1 MLDEKRGCVM
11 ISVTEDMMRLEQWLY
26 VIPLRLRSLFHR
38 DQVERELDEEL
49 RFHIERETADNIAR
63 GLKPS
68 EARREA
74 NRSLTDIESRKE
86 ECRDMRH
93 LNIVDNFIQDLR
105 YALRSLRKNPGFAAL
120 AVLVGALG
128 IGANT
133 AVFSV
138 VNAVLL
144 KPLPFQDP
152 NHIVTLTSVWRNTG
166 KRLPL
171 VTLPDFIDWRANNT
185 AFSSMAYFRKSQRP
199 VVLGGSAHYVR
210 VARVSPEFFG
220 VLGVTPGMGRMFGA
234 SDAEGQRNIAVISHA
249 YWLNRLNG
257 SRDTLGTILRVDGQ
271 AFQVIGVAPVG
282 FSFPDATEIWQFSDE
297 VNRESSEPRSSLTHQ
312 VIARMKPSVT
322 LDQAQAQVS
331 GISERLERQYPSSNK
346 DRNVAVTR
354 LRDDMTGDVRQ
365 TLLVLLG
372 AVGLVLLIACS
383 NVATLL
389 LAKATAR
396 TREIAMRTALGASR
410 GRIVRQLLTES
421 VLLALIAGAIGSIAA
436 FALTKALVAVA
447 PTDIPRLTELG
458 VDAPVLAFALAASG
472 IASLLFGL
480 APALYASRMELNE
493 ALKQGGTRNV
503 SSGRAGRIRQALVVC
518 QVALCIVLLTGA
530 GLLIR
535 SLEALSNVELGF
547 RPERVLVMETSVPME
562 SLKAALFFRG
572 LLAEISRMP
581 GVLAAGASMGIPG
594 HVESAGDYSVDHL
607 PKVKVS
613 ADNPFDAVFSVV
625 TPGTFAVLEV
635 PIKRG
640 RDFNQSDRPDSP
652 QTAIINEALAQ
663 ASFRSQDPIGHTIFA
678 GFDST
683 KPMTIVGVVGNTRQW
698 SITKPPSPEIFMP
711 YEQHTDGAGT
721 ALRVIVR
728 SATAPEALEGLLRQ
742 KVRERSVEVPVKFT
756 TTEKSIYE
764 EVSAP
769 KFRTSLM
776 AGFAFIAMCLAMAG
790 VYGVMAY
797 SVIQRT
803 SEIGLRIA
811 LGANGSAILW
821 MIVRRGLALVAAGIA
836 LGLGASLAATRLVS
850 SLLFETSPNDP
861 VTYVSVIAAIGLIAL
876 AACSAPAWRAV
887 RVDPMVALRQE

>member
-1 MLDEKRGCVM
+1 M
-11 ISVTEDMMRLEQWLY
+11 ISVTEDIVRLGQWRY
-26 VIPLRLRSLFHR
+26 VIPLRLRSLFRR

-49 RFHIERETADNIAR
+49 RFHLERETADHIAR
-63 GLKPS
+63 GLKPR
-68 EARREA
+68 EARRKA

-144 KPLPFQDP
+144 KPLPFHDP
-152 NHIVTLTSVWRNTG
+152 NHIVTLTSVWRNIG

-171 VTLPDFIDWRANNT
+171 VTLPDFMDWRANNT

-199 VVLGGSAHYVR
+199 VVLGGSAHYAR
-210 VARVSPEFFG
+210 VARVSPEFFE
-220 VLGVTPGMGRMFGA
+220 VLGVTPSMGRMFAA

-249 YWLNRLNG
+249 YWLNRLNA
-257 SRDTLGTILRVDGQ
+257 SRDILGTTLRVDGQ
-271 AFQVIGVAPVG
+271 AFQVIGIAPLG

-312 VIARMKPSVT
+312 VIARLKPDVT
-322 LDQAQAQVS
+322 LDRAQAHVAS
-331 GISERLERQYPSSNK
+331 ISERLERQYPSSNK

-421 VLLALIAGAIGSIAA
+421 ALLALIAGAIGSIAA

-472 IASLLFGL
+472 FASLLFGL

-503 SSGRAGRIRQALVVC
+503 STGRAGRIRQALVVC
-518 QVALCIVLLTGA
+518 QVALCVVLLAGA
-530 GLLIR
+530 GLFIR
-535 SLEALSNVELGF
+535 SLETLSNVELGV
-547 RPERVLVMETSVPME
+547 RPERVLVMETSVPVE
-562 SLKAALFFRG
+562 STRAALFFRE
-572 LLAEISRMP
+572 LLEEISRMP

-594 HVESAGDYSVDHL
+594 HVESSGGYSVGHL
-607 PKVKVS
+607 FKVPTV
-613 ADNPFDAVFSVV
+613 NPLDAVYSVV

-640 RDFNQSDRPDSP
+640 RDFNDSDGADAP

-663 ASFRSQDPIGHTIFA
+663 ASFRGQDPIGRTIFA

-698 SITKPPSPEIFMP
+698 SITKPPGPEIFMP

-728 SATAPEALEGLLRQ
+728 SAVAPEALEGPLRQ

-756 TTEKSIYE
+756 TMEKSIYE

-811 LGANGSAILW
+811 LGANGSGILW
-821 MIVRRGLALVAAGIA
+821 MIVRRGLALVAAGLA

-887 RVDPMVALRQE
+887 RVDPMAALRQE

>member
-1 MLDEKRGCVM
+1 
-11 ISVTEDMMRLEQWLY
+11 
-26 VIPLRLRSLFHR
+26 
-38 DQVERELDEEL
+38 
-49 RFHIERETADNIAR
+49 
-63 GLKPS
+63 
-68 EARREA
+68 
-74 NRSLTDIESRKE
+74 
-86 ECRDMRH
+86 
-93 LNIVDNFIQDLR
+93 
-105 YALRSLRKNPGFAAL
+105 
-120 AVLVGALG
+120 
-128 IGANT
+128 
-133 AVFSV
+133 
-138 VNAVLL
+138 
-144 KPLPFQDP
+144 
-152 NHIVTLTSVWRNTG
+152 
-166 KRLPL
+166 
-171 VTLPDFIDWRANNT
+171 
-185 AFSSMAYFRKSQRP
+185 
-199 VVLGGSAHYVR
+199 
-210 VARVSPEFFG
+210 
-220 VLGVTPGMGRMFGA
+220 
-234 SDAEGQRNIAVISHA
+234 
-249 YWLNRLNG
+249 
-257 SRDTLGTILRVDGQ
+257 
-271 AFQVIGVAPVG
+271 
-282 FSFPDATEIWQFSDE
+282 
-297 VNRESSEPRSSLTHQ
+297 
-312 VIARMKPSVT
+312 
-322 LDQAQAQVS
+322 
-331 GISERLERQYPSSNK
+331 
-346 DRNVAVTR
+346 
-354 LRDDMTGDVRQ
+354 MTGDVRQ
-365 TLLVLLG
+365 TLLVLSG

-472 IASLLFGL
+472 FASLLFGL

-518 QVALCIVLLTGA
+518 QVALCVVLLAGA

-547 RPERVLVMETSVPME
+547 RPERVLVMETSVPVE
-562 SLKAALFFRG
+562 STKAALFFRE
-572 LLAEISRMP
+572 LLGEISRMP
-581 GVLAAGASMGIPG
+581 GVLAAGATMGIPG
-594 HVESAGDYSVDHL
+594 HVESSGGYSVGHL
-607 PKVKVS
+607 SKVS
-613 ADNPFDAVFSVV
+613 AVNPFDAVYSVV

-640 RDFNQSDRPDSP
+640 RDFNDSDGADTP
-652 QTAIINEALAQ
+652 QTAIVNEALAQ
-663 ASFRSQDPIGHTIFA
+663 ASFRGQDPIGRTIFA

-698 SITKPPSPEIFMP
+698 SITKPPGPEIFMP

-721 ALRVIVR
+721 ALRVILR

-756 TTEKSIYE
+756 TMEKSIYE

-811 LGANGSAILW
+811 LGANGSTILW
-821 MIVRRGLALVAAGIA
+821 MIVRRGLALVAAGIG
-836 LGLGASLAATRLVS
+836 LGLGASLAATRLVR

-876 AACSAPAWRAV
+876 AACSTPAWRAV

>member
-1 MLDEKRGCVM
+1 M

-26 VIPLRLRSLFHR
+26 MIPLRLRSLFR
-38 DQVERELDEEL
+38 RARVEQELDEEL
-49 RFHIERETADNIAR
+49 QFHLERETADNIAR
-63 GLKPS
+63 GLSPS
-68 EARREA
+68 DARREA
-74 NRSLTDIESRKE
+74 NRSLSDIEIRKE
-86 ECRDMRH
+86 ECRDMRR

-120 AVLVGALG
+120 AVLVSALG

-144 KPLPFQDP
+144 KPLPFHDP
-152 NHIVTLTSVWRNTG
+152 DHVVTLTSVWRNSG
-166 KRLPL
+166 KRLSL
-171 VTLPDFIDWRANNT
+171 VTLPDFIDWRANST
-185 AFSSMAYFRKSQRP
+185 AFSCMAYFRKSQRP
-199 VVLGGSAHYVR
+199 VVLGRSAHYAG
-210 VARVSPEFFG
+210 VARVSPDFFQ
-220 VLGVTPGMGRMFGA
+220 VLAVTPSMGRTFSS
-234 SDAEGQRNIAVISHA
+234 SDAQGARNIAVISHA
-249 YWLNRLNG
+249 YWLNRLNA
-257 SRDTLGTILRVDGQ
+257 SADILGTTLRVDGQ
-271 AFQVIGVAPVG
+271 AFHVIGVAPAG
-282 FSFPDATEIWQFSDE
+282 FTFPDATEIWQFSDE
-297 VNRESSEPRSSLTHQ
+297 VNRENSEPRFSLTHQ
-312 VIARMKPSVT
+312 VIARMKPGVS
-322 LDQAQAQVS
+322 LEQAQAQVVS
-331 GISERLERQYPSSNK
+331 ISERLERQYPSSNK

-365 TLLVLLG
+365 TLLILLG
-372 AVGLVLLIACS
+372 AVGLVLLMACS

-396 TREIAMRTALGASR
+396 TREMAMRTALGASR

-421 VLLALIAGAIGSIAA
+421 VLLALIAAVIGSIAA
-436 FALTKALVAVA
+436 FALTKALVAIA
-447 PTDIPRLTELG
+447 PSDIPRLAELG
-458 VDAPVLAFALAASG
+458 MDAPVLAFALATSG
-472 IASLLFGL
+472 FASLLFGL
-480 APALYASRMELNE
+480 APTLYASRMELNE
-493 ALKQGGTRNV
+493 ALKHGGTRNV
-503 SSGRAGRIRQALVVC
+503 SSGRAGGMRQVLVVC

-547 RPERVLVMETSVPME
+547 RPERVLVMETSVPVE
-562 SLKAALFFRG
+562 STKAALFFRE
-572 LLAEISRMP
+572 LLGEISRMP
-581 GVLAAGASMGIPG
+581 AVLAAGATMGIPG
-594 HVESAGDYSVDHL
+594 HVESSGGYSVGHL
-607 PKVKVS
+607 SKVS
-613 ADNPFDAVFSVV
+613 TVNPFDAVYSVV

-640 RDFNQSDRPDSP
+640 RDFNDSDSADAP
-652 QTAIINEALAQ
+652 QTAIVNEALAQ
-663 ASFRSQDPIGHTIFA
+663 ASFRGQDPIGRTIFA

-698 SITKPPSPEIFMP
+698 SITKRPGPEIFMP

-728 SATAPEALEGLLRQ
+728 SAVAPEALEGQLRQ
-742 KVRERSVEVPVKFT
+742 KVLERSVEVPVKFT
-756 TTEKSIYE
+756 TIEKSIYE

-821 MIVRRGLALVAAGIA
+821 MIVRQGLALVAAGIG
-836 LGLGASLAATRLVS
+836 LGLGASLAATKMVR

-861 VTYVSVIAAIGLIAL
+861 VTYGSVIAVLGLIAL
-876 AACSAPAWRAV
+876 AACSVPALRAIK
-887 RVDPMVALRQE
+887 VDPMAALRQE